1 MEYVEELMKYIPVDI
16 YGKCGDY
23 PCANKSGTF
32 PCDYKVATNYKFYL
46 AFENSICV
54 DYVTEKFFNNLL
66 LPVVP
71 IVMVRLYLVYFVNKV
86 QISNYLCALDNVYS
100 WISGWCKL

>member
-16 YGKCGDY
+16 YGRCGDY

-54 DYVTEKFFNNLL
+54 DYVTEKFFNNML

-71 IVMVRLYLVYFVNKV
+71 IVMVRLFLVYFVNT
-86 QISNYLCALDNVYS
+86 
-100 WISGWCKL
+100 

>member
-1 MEYVEELMKYIPVDI
+1 MYVLSIFRLVSWVVSNCNRVTSKRMEYVEELMKYIPVDI
-16 YGKCGDY
+16 YGRCGDY

-32 PCDYKVATNYKFYL
+32 PCDYKVAINYKFYL

-71 IVMVRLYLVYFVNKV
+71 IVMVRLFLV
-86 QISNYLCALDNVYS
+86 
-100 WISGWCKL
+100 